1 MDGRGLCRYAVLF
14 RLPGLRFLD
23 FQAVKQPER
32 VEAKKRG
39 KFTAVAKPK
48 GAPSDGGATT
58 EVDLSVNL
66 VCVCLLCLTTHL
78 RASQYPLTP
87 LNGPPL
93 AFVCKTVAPCPSIS
107 RLAPQFGRLP
117 RPFPTIPMVRS
128 QQGSMKRG
136 HTLGSTRTTT
146 SVVKVRGIAS
156 SRTTRYKTEMS
167 FLDSLFMVIVGS

>member
-87 LNGPPL
+87 LNGTPL

-107 RLAPQFGRLP
+107 RLAPQFAQVAAAVADHSDGTEPTGEHEARTYLGFNPYNYLGRESEGNRFITNDAL
-117 RPFPTIPMVRS
+117 
-128 QQGSMKRG
+128 
-136 HTLGSTRTTT
+136 
-146 SVVKVRGIAS
+146 
-156 SRTTRYKTEMS
+156 
-167 FLDSLFMVIVGS
+167 